1 MPNKITKPIY
11 VLGTGLSH
19 DGSACLLKDGEVCVA
34 IEKERITRQKH
45 DGYSD
50 NEALLYCLESEG
62 IGWDDIDL
70 VVQNANFSNF
80 SRGNKV
86 FHGIERI
93 IPATV
98 RIETISHH
106 LAHAYS
112 VVGTCPY
119 DEIAILVA
127 DGCGSSFDDCTDLSG
142 GTVANDMTNPD
153 AQHLSFEKDSYY
165 YYSEGRLQTI
175 FKDFSPFGHFLKG
188 YSMSPPT
195 AKHSIGGLY
204 SAVSQYV
211 FQGMEDPGKLMGLAP
226 YGQANIFPYSAFRFE
241 EGRVFVNYD
250 WMENFVN
257 PRVNYEDLADNFDYY
272 ANTAYWIQRQIE
284 QILVELVNHRYN
296 LKSCENFGFAGG
308 LALNAVANAKL
319 LTETPFENYY
329 FQPAAAD
336 NGLAIGCAYYGW
348 LDILKKPRVTHSGSP
363 YFGKSYSAS
372 SIETALATYSDKIKF
387 SAPDN
392 TIERTVNF
400 LADGK
405 VVAWF
410 EKGSEFGPRALGHRS
425 ILADPR
431 NTGVRDFINSKVK
444 FREDFRP
451 FAPSVPLD
459 KVTTYFDCPPDYE
472 SPYMILVTQA
482 LPQWKDKIPAVVHA
496 DGSSRVQTVTE
507 ALSPNYY
514 RLLTEFGKKTGISVL
529 LNTSFNKKGMPI
541 VETPTEA
548 LAFFLECALDVLVLD
563 GYIVEK
569 LSTDEVVEV
578 SEKEE
583 WEQALG
589 DLYPE
594 NVGI

>member
-1 MPNKITKPIY
+1 MSKKTHKPTY

-19 DGSACLLKDGEVCVA
+19 DGSACLLKDGVVCVA

-45 DGYSD
+45 DGFSD
-50 NEALLYCLESEG
+50 NEAMLYCLEAEG
-62 IGWDDIDL
+62 ISWDDIDL

-86 FHGIERI
+86 FHGVERV
-93 IPATV
+93 IPEHI

-112 VVGTCPY
+112 VIGMCPY
-119 DEIAILVA
+119 DEVAILVS
-127 DGCGSSFDDCTDLSG
+127 DGCGSSFDECMDLSG
-142 GTVANDMTNPD
+142 ASISNDMSNPD
-153 AQHLSFEKDSYY
+153 AHHLSFEKDSYY
-165 YYSEGRLQTI
+165 YYKDGNLQTI
-175 FKDFSPFGHFLKG
+175 YKDFSPFGHFLKG
-188 YSMSPPT
+188 YSMCPPT

-226 YGQANIFPYSAFRFE
+226 YGRPDIYAYKAFNFE
-241 EGRVFVNYD
+241 DGRVFVNYD
-250 WMENFVN
+250 WMENFN
-257 PRVNYEDLADNFDYY
+257 QPRVQYEELAENFAYY
-272 ANTAYWIQRQIE
+272 ADIAFWMQRQIE
-284 QILVELVNHRYN
+284 SVIVELVNHRYA
-296 LKSCENFGFAGG
+296 LKNCKNFGFAGG

-319 LTETPFENYY
+319 VNQTPFENYY

-348 LDILKKPRVTHSGSP
+348 LNVLNKPRVKHSGSA
-363 YFGKSYSAS
+363 YLGK
-372 SIETALATYSDKIKF
+372 TYSPESIKQALVAYEDKVKISK
-387 SAPDN
+387 PERV
-392 TIERTVNF
+392 IESTVNL

-431 NTGVRDFINSKVK
+431 NPNIRDYINSKVK

-459 KVTTYFDCPPDYE
+459 KVTNYFDCDSQYE
-472 SPYMILVTQA
+472 SPYMILVTQM
-482 LPQWKDKIPAVVHA
+482 LEEWKDKIPAVVHA

-507 ALSPNYY
+507 EISPNYY
-514 RLLTEFGKKTGISVL
+514 QLITQFGEKNRGV
-529 LNTSFNKKGMPI
+529 SFI
-541 VETPTEA
+541 EY
-548 LAFFLECALDVLVLD
+548 FL
-563 GYIVEK
+563 
-569 LSTDEVVEV
+569 
-578 SEKEE
+578 
-583 WEQALG
+583 
-589 DLYPE
+589 
-594 NVGI
+594 